1 MTGVKK
7 IEYSY
12 GAGIKMSDMAST
24 TYHTN
29 MPFVEGDSYE
39 SESDYGEY
47 SDADFSDEELGDRCD
62 DDYKQTEN
70 DKQSDELE
78 QADDERAY
86 KESLIQNPDD
96 MKYIR
101 PARVMPSIME
111 MNACF
116 DNIIDVEN
124 YAKARAWAVPII
136 EYWFRCHLN
145 SKKDKRIRHVLDN
158 KRKELALWK
167 NARTC
172 TRGIRQLGTLVIFDD
187 EYNHMVDSKNRN
199 SLIKLG
205 IESRVQTIAAKAQAV
220 IDTEKAKIR
229 GRKAGKARALAKE
242 GMNKKTAWHKAR
254 NANALLLPDNSVSFS
269 AEGKGKRAQR
279 KIRQAKDLADAI
291 ALAIRLPELKKVPF
305 VFVDTSD
312 ERTDEQKATD
322 KGEEN
327 EDLYRM
333 SRICVEKIDLLEA
346 EEKKQKADA
355 EEKAEEK
362 AELEEFVT
370 VMTRNKKPKKITIEI
385 GFTGLKDRIVEE
397 RKATDKKFAA
407 RCDGFEVLG
416 SKEKLAEVLK
426 FTSLCRSVGTKKKCY
441 HKDCRFAHSIEELQ
455 QKDCRFG
462 MGCRFVRQ
470 IASGQYE
477 NTSFGR
483 TGKTCSC
490 MHTGE
495 HKRGFCKRMGLK
507 YEEEKVVE
515 KVVVE
520 KVVEELSWLD
530 RMFPEIS
537 DSEVEESPCNEKT
550 SPETNDLK
558 VDKCKPNMTKAW
570 NAVVVD
576 TLTEDEK
583 STIYGKGFT
592 ILGTVSEERESIPII
607 PVMSRKPWDKSGL
620 GFFEETQKT
629 TTKLLVSAPGFNWV
643 KGEVLQPPPS
653 LESPSTEKKQICDIM
668 TKVTTAVEKIN
679 KKVAKIEKDDIDS
692 RVDKAI
698 TKAAEIT
705 QRLMTEKTLEK
716 VTKVEGSKQTEPVTI
731 LRVPKADAELALI
744 GAIRNGLTN
753 FRIEYIDPICKSSA
767 FNERRKERS
776 ERRANQKKADQK
788 KDDQKKDDQKKA
800 DQKKADQKK
809 ADHSTQKW
817 PSCKRAYKS
826 IPKVFDPSIDWP
838 EGYIEKDGAGF
849 IIHSADSNRVLLVQ
863 DSDKRS
869 SKWGF
874 PKGHRELCDSNPLEC
889 AKRETLEETGLVYGI
904 HYKSSGDQFKLSRGR
919 SYIYQNAF
927 MYGDESKVVITCQE
941 DEVSSVKWF
950 DIASLKKR
958 NTDGWANSH
967 LRRWLKPNM
976 A

>member
-1 MTGVKK
+1 
-7 IEYSY
+7 
-12 GAGIKMSDMAST
+12 MAAT

-29 MPFVEGDSYE
+29 MPLVEGDSYE

-47 SDADFSDEELGDRCD
+47 ANYGEHSDADFSDEELGDRCD
-62 DDYKQTEN
+62 DDYKQTEK

-78 QADDERAY
+78 QADDEHAY

-101 PARVMPSIME
+101 TARVMPSIME

-116 DNIIDVEN
+116 DNIIDAEN
-124 YAKARAWAVPII
+124 SAKARARAVPII

-145 SKKDKRIRHVLDN
+145 SKKDKRIRQVLDN

-167 NARTC
+167 TARYG
-172 TRGIRQLGTLVIFDD
+172 RRSISQLGSLVIFDD
-187 EYNHMVDSKNRN
+187 EYKHMVDSKHRN
-199 SLIKLG
+199 YLIKIG

-220 IDTEKAKIR
+220 IDAESAKIR

-254 NANALLLPDNSVSFS
+254 NANALLLADTKPSFS
-269 AEGKGKRAQR
+269 EEGKGKRAQR
-279 KIRQAKDLADAI
+279 KIRQAKDRAFAI
-291 ALAIRLPELKKVPF
+291 ARSIRLPELKKVPF
-305 VFVDTSD
+305 VFVDTTD
-312 ERTDEQKATD
+312 ERTDEQKAIE
-322 KGEEN
+322 KAEEN

-333 SRICVEKIDLLEA
+333 NRICVEKIDLLELEEKRA
-346 EEKKQKADA
+346 KEEKKES
-355 EEKAEEK
+355 EEEAK
-362 AELEEFVT
+362 ELEEFVT
-370 VMTRNKKPKKITIEI
+370 VMTKNKNPKKISIEL
-385 GFTGLKDRIVEE
+385 GFKGLKERIVEE

-407 RCDGFEVLG
+407 RCDGFEDLG

-483 TGKTCSC
+483 TGKNCSC
-490 MHTGE
+490 MHIGE

-507 YEEEKVVE
+507 YEEEKVVVE

-520 KVVEELSWLD
+520 KVVVEKAVEELSWLD

-537 DSEVEESPCNEKT
+537 DSEVEESPCAEKM
-550 SPETNDLK
+550 SPKTNHSK
-558 VDKCKPNMTKAW
+558 VEQCKPNMTKAW

-576 TLTEDEK
+576 TLTEEEK
-583 STIYGKGFT
+583 STIYGKGVT
-592 ILGTVSEERESIPII
+592 LLGTVSEERESIPII

-653 LESPSTEKKQICDIM
+653 LAPPSLAPPSLAPPSLAKKQNCDIM
-668 TKVTTAVEKIN
+668 AKVSTAVQKIN
-679 KKVAKIEKDDIDS
+679 KKVAKIEKDDLD
-692 RVDKAI
+692 RRLNKAI

-705 QRLMTEKTLEK
+705 QRL
-716 VTKVEGSKQTEPVTI
+716 EPVTI

-753 FRIEYIDPICKSSA
+753 FRIEYIDPMCKSSA
-767 FNERRKERS
+767 LNERKKERS
-776 ERRANQKKADQK
+776 ERKADKKKADQKKADQK
-788 KDDQKKDDQKKA
+788 KADQKKA

-817 PSCKRAYKS
+817 PSCKRAYKA
-826 IPKVFDPSIDWP
+826 IPKSVDTSIDWP
-838 EGYIEKDGAGF
+838 EGYREKDGAGF
-849 IIHSADSNRVLLVQ
+849 IIHSADNNRVLLVQ

-904 HYKSSGDQFKLSRGR
+904 HYKSSGDQFKLSSGR
-919 SYIYQNAF
+919 SYVYQNAF

-958 NTDGWANSH
+958 HTDGLSDGWANVH
-967 LRRWLKPNM
+967 LRRWLEKM